1 MKSSATKTPLIQAVD
16 VKKHFIVG
24 SSLFRG
30 QRRTVYAVDGVSLE
44 VYPGETLGLVGES
57 GCGKSTLGRCLMRLY
72 EITAGQI
79 LLNGRD
85 ISQLGPTGAA
95 ADPRRDADGLS
106 GPLCLAQS
114 APARG
119 RSDRRTAARS
129 WHAQP
134 RRDRSRGSSE
144 LMELVGLQ
152 QDHLNRFP
160 HEFSGGQ
167 RQRIGVARALA
178 LEPSLIIADEPVS
191 ALDVSIQAQIVN
203 LFADLQ
209 ERLGLTYIFIAHDLS
224 VVRQVSSRVA
234 VMYLGAIVET
244 GPTEEIFRNP
254 AHPYTEAL
262 VSAVPVPEVD
272 RGGPQGAHRADRR
285 RAQPDEPAGGLPL
298 PSALPLCHPALQ
310 GRAAGPG
317 AGRQGPAGRLP
328 LPAAGRNG
336 CAARKSAPGGLEYL
350 RSAGWPDFS
359 PRQPAPCATT
369 SAVTQS
375 SEKTPAIKAAEP
387 PAVQALLRPAATV
400 MRAKRLGSF
409 HPTRLSFSR
418 SLLRRLARENWRFTR
433 TQFELNAR
441 GYGHLV
447 YEIET
452 PKGLISFAGFSNYLA
467 PEDRTDR
474 VIAEKW
480 DAAFALTAGRLSEE
494 ALARLAGSAPRQE
507 AARFS
512 ADELVLSR
520 ANKSLRLFDS
530 VAQALAAGRQPALAD
545 VVRVGYLMRTTAV
558 YGNGKFGLADLG
570 RLWREG
576 IFSLPYEAEM
586 LMVYMIR
593 QFSFDLIEHIA
604 RRMNPAAVSLSAT
617 TRRALGIGNAT
628 GLGMAPFLV
637 GHPAL
642 FNNWILARETALGP
656 RSRNCSCHAAKA
668 GSLSH
673 PGGSRHRPCERM
685 GNG

>member
-1 MKSSATKTPLIQAVD
+1 
-16 VKKHFIVG
+16 
-24 SSLFRG
+24 
-30 QRRTVYAVDGVSLE
+30 
-44 VYPGETLGLVGES
+44 
-57 GCGKSTLGRCLMRLY
+57 
-72 EITAGQI
+72 
-79 LLNGRD
+79 
-85 ISQLGPTGAA
+85 
-95 ADPRRDADGLS
+95 
-106 GPLCLAQS
+106 
-114 APARG
+114 
-119 RSDRRTAARS
+119 
-129 WHAQP
+129 
-134 RRDRSRGSSE
+134 
-144 LMELVGLQ
+144 
-152 QDHLNRFP
+152 
-160 HEFSGGQ
+160 
-167 RQRIGVARALA
+167 
-178 LEPSLIIADEPVS
+178 
-191 ALDVSIQAQIVN
+191 
-203 LFADLQ
+203 
-209 ERLGLTYIFIAHDLS
+209 
-224 VVRQVSSRVA
+224 
-234 VMYLGAIVET
+234 
-244 GPTEEIFRNP
+244 
-254 AHPYTEAL
+254 
-262 VSAVPVPEVD
+262 
-272 RGGPQGAHRADRR
+272 
-285 RAQPDEPAGGLPL
+285 
-298 PSALPLCHPALQ
+298 
-310 GRAAGPG
+310 
-317 AGRQGPAGRLP
+317 
-328 LPAAGRNG
+328 
-336 CAARKSAPGGLEYL
+336 
-350 RSAGWPDFS
+350 
-359 PRQPAPCATT
+359 
-369 SAVTQS
+369 
-375 SEKTPAIKAAEP
+375 
-387 PAVQALLRPAATV
+387 VQALLRPAETV

-409 HPTRLSFSR
+409 HSTRLSFSR

-441 GYGHLV
+441 GFGHLV

-530 VAQALAAGRQPALAD
+530 VAQALAAGRQPPLGD

-604 RRMNPAAVSLSAT
+604 RQMNPAAVPLSPA

-642 FNNWILARETALGP
+642 FNNWILARETALARVRAVATATPQKQDRFRTLLDRAIGHVGEWVTEDEEQAARIERLAGELESLREGAAPEGMLLTRPQPWDALVRELEKEGSLEASELINSLLIELHPELADDLETITGSAEREAIDPSMNLTTLRSLIEQRYGWALAIDYGP
-656 RSRNCSCHAAKA
+656 HSAQHFFWYRSAEKDEPRLGERFNEPGAALELPIGIGRMAAGLHRAIADLPQAEQDKNVGEFLLAHPQWRGILRRIQSLASLPYAEIHDNLLGADCLPVDLLRCKLSIFGAAKFDPKSDRWTRITLFQGA
-668 GSLSH
+668 PAIDELGQ
-673 PGGSRHRPCERM
+673 PGADDWAFPSFG
-685 GNG
+685 G